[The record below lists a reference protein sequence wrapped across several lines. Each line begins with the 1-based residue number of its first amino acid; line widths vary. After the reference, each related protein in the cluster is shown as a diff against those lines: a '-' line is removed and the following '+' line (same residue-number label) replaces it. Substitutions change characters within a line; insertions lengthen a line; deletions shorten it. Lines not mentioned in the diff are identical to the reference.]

1 MLLMTNI
8 DNIACDQVPYL
19 IEELMKLGAKNVH
32 VIPAITKKGRSEY
45 IFLIDS
51 EERNFETLAEFMALE
66 TGTLG
71 FRLLKTE
78 HYPFDYELRKLCLS
92 FRDENDLPLWEGD
105 IDIKIVIGKEQKPL
119 SARVEYE
126 ELKELASRVRRA
138 GLKLSMYEIKEL
150 IEERAL
156 KGIKDFTVNFND
168 CGPGRG
174 SESLFPVSKKLCCKD
189 KTKTYLGN

>member
-1 MLLMTNI
+1 MLLMTNV
-8 DNIACDQVPYL
+8 DNITCDQVPYL

-32 VIPAITKKGRSEY
+32 VVPALTKKGRPEY

-51 EERNFETLAEFMALE
+51 EKDTLDSLAEFMALE
-66 TGTLG
+66 TGALG
-71 FRLLKTE
+71 VRLLKTE

-92 FRDENDLPLWEGD
+92 FRDENDLPLWEGE

-126 ELKELASRVRRA
+126 ELKELASRVREA

-168 CGPGRG
+168 CGPGLDIEPL
-174 SESLFPVSKKLCCKD
+174 SPVSKKLYCKD
-189 KTKTYLGN
+189 KTKTCFGN

>member
-8 DNIACDQVPYL
+8 DNITCDQVPYL

-32 VIPAITKKGRSEY
+32 VVPAITKKGRPEY

-51 EERNFETLAEFMALE
+51 EEETIGSLAEFMALE
-66 TGTLG
+66 TGALG
-71 FRLLKTE
+71 VRVLATG

-92 FRDENDLPLWEGD
+92 FRDENDLPLWEGE
-105 IDIKIVIGKEQKPL
+105 IDIKIVIGKEQNPL

-126 ELKELASRVRRA
+126 ELKDLASRVKEA

-168 CGPGRG
+168 CGPEMD
-174 SESLFPVSKKLCCKD
+174 SESLSPVSKKLCCKD
-189 KTKTYLGN
+189 KTKIYFGN

>member
-1 MLLMTNI
+1 MTNI
-8 DNIACDQVPYL
+8 DNITCDQIPYL

-32 VIPAITKKGRSEY
+32 VVPALTKKGRPEY
-45 IFLIDS
+45 IFLIDC
-51 EERNFETLAEFMALE
+51 EEEYLDILAEFMALE

-71 FRLLKTE
+71 VRLLKTE

-92 FRDENDLPLWEGD
+92 FRDENDLPLWEGE

-126 ELKELASRVRRA
+126 ELKELASKVREE

-168 CGPGRG
+168 CVPGPD

-189 KTKTYLGN
+189 KTKICFGN

>member
-1 MLLMTNI
+1 MTNI
-8 DNIACDQVPYL
+8 DNITCDQVPYL

-45 IFLIDS
+45 IFLIDG
-51 EERNFETLAEFMALE
+51 EEGNFETLAEFMALE

-71 FRLLKTE
+71 VRLLKTE
-78 HYPFDYELRKLCLS
+78 HYPFDYELRTLCLS
-92 FRDENDLPLWEGD
+92 FRDENDLLLWEGE
-105 IDIKIVIGKEQKPL
+105 IDIKIVMGKEQKPL

-126 ELKELASRVRRA
+126 ELKELASQVREA

-168 CGPGRG
+168 CGPGPDNEPL
-174 SESLFPVSKKLCCKD
+174 SAMSKKLYCKN
-189 KTKTYLGN
+189 KTKTCLEN